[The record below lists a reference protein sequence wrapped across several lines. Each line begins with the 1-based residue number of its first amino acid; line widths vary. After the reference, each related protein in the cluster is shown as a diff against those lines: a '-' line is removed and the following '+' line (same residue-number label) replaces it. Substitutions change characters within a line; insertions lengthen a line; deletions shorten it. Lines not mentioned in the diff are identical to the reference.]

1 MISSMINHEQ
11 AVRDKLQ
18 MLKLH
23 LGWPDRDKHMG
34 RPDEG
39 LFFYD
44 WLQRERAQAAVVQK
58 IRRVEDVVA
67 FIVANRVVL
76 GRSVEVRN
84 ARRESRHETNLQ
96 VLVNVS
102 EASDADFVGLSSRCT
117 TIDLGLHGMRVRSEK
132 RLPEDG
138 KFRLTVAPVGFPI
151 TIYDLVGDP
160 RWVTN
165 DEGGYQMGIQIAEL
179 DDWER
184 WQAEFDTRFLRR

>member
-11 AVRDKLQ
+11 AVRDNLQ

-39 LFFYD
+39 LCFYD

-102 EASDADFVGLSSRCT
+102 EASDADFVGLSLCSFAQHR
-117 TIDLGLHGMRVRSEK
+117 
-132 RLPEDG
+132 G
-138 KFRLTVAPVGFPI
+138 KEPTLQVWRRHREPFRGAVFP
-151 TIYDLVGDP
+151 
-160 RWVTN
+160 
-165 DEGGYQMGIQIAEL
+165 
-179 DDWER
+179 
-184 WQAEFDTRFLRR
+184 

>member
-1 MISSMINHEQ
+1 MSDQSQ
-11 AVRDKLQ
+11 AVRDNLQ

-23 LGWPDRDKHMG
+23 LGWPYRDKRMG

-44 WLQRERAQAAVVQK
+44 WLQRERTQAAVVQK
-58 IRRVEDVVA
+58 IRQVEDVVA
-67 FIVANRVVL
+67 FIVANRAVL

-84 ARRESRHETNLQ
+84 ARRETRHETSLQ

-102 EASDADFVGLSSRCT
+102 EADDVDFVGLSSRCT
-117 TIDLGLHGMRVRSEK
+117 TIDLGLHGMRVHSEK

-160 RWVTN
+160 RWVATDDN
-165 DEGGYQMGIQIAEL
+165 GYKMG
-179 DDWER
+179 DPDR
-184 WQAEFDTRFLRR
+184 RTRRLGALAG